1 MKQPAPIDDVLSDA
15 AIQTAADMK
24 KQMGDETILY
34 SLLII
39 AIGNQRTDKLAS
51 ILAHIGKENFEGERP
66 VDDLGRTP
74 FDYLVRCK
82 NNKEVKRIVLE
93 YCNQKQ
99 LGLYAAIHADLQRQ
113 VDCLNAPLTLEEIQ
127 TAIDIMKESGN
138 VVPLKFFFAKS
149 VLHADAAK
157 MMLLIAEIPEE
168 DFCFHFEI
176 NAKGTSPIDYLARCK
191 DPKFIQTALIY
202 CTEEEKQLYEQ
213 KKSNQTAATVAP
225 KTSTTSEA
233 PLPPSTKVSQK
244 NFHKDAQS
252 AHTNANRSAV
262 PSKERE
268 SGCTLQ

>member
-1 MKQPAPIDDVLSDA
+1 MKLPAPIDDVLSDA

-39 AIGNQRTDKLAS
+39 AIGNERTDKLAS
-51 ILAHIGKENFEGERP
+51 ILDQIGKENFQGERE

-74 FDYLVRCK
+74 FDYLIRCK

-99 LGLYAAIHADLQRQ
+99 LALYAGKHADLQRQ

-138 VVPLKFFFAKS
+138 VGPLKFFFAKS

-157 MMLLIAEIPEE
+157 MMLLIAEIPAEH
-168 DFCFHFEI
+168 FCFHFEI

-213 KKSNQTAATVAP
+213 KKSSQPAAVAKNSSATAKAAP
-225 KTSTTSEA
+225 
-233 PLPPSTKVSQK
+233 PPPSTKVSEK
-244 NFHKDAQS
+244 NFHKEVQS
-252 AHTNANRSAV
+252 ANTNANRSAV
-262 PSKERE
+262 PPKEKE